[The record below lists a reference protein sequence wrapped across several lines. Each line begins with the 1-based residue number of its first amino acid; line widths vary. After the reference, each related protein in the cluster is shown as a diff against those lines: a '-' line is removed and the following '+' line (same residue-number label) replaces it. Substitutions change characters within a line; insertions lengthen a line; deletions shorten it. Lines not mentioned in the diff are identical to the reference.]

1 MTSIEKPTIVFIP
14 GAWHLPEAFD
24 AVCQILTTRG
34 FPSTVVS
41 LPSAGAEFPTK
52 NLSDDIFS
60 ARLVVEK
67 LVNEGKQ
74 VLVAA
79 HSYGGFVAS
88 GAVKDLGYAQRR
100 DAGLAGG
107 VIMLVYMTAFSATK
121 GSNVLD
127 LLGGKPLPWMKF
139 ADVRCFLSRERERE
153 RGNF

>member
-1 MTSIEKPTIVFIP
+1 MTSTKKPTIVFIP

-34 FPSTVVS
+34 SPSTAVS
-41 LPSAGAEFPTK
+41 LPSAGAEPPTK

-88 GAVKDLGYAQRR
+88 GAVRDLGYAQRR

-107 VIMLVYMTAFSATK
+107 
-121 GSNVLD
+121 
-127 LLGGKPLPWMKF
+127 
-139 ADVRCFLSRERERE
+139 
-153 RGNF
+153 